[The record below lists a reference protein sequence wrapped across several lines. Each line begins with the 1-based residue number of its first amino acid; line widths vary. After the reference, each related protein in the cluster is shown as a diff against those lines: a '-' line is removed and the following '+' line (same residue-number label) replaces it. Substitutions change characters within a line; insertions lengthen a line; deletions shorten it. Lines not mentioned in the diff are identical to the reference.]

1 MGWIGEMG
9 RRVAGL
15 VRRDEMAREMEEEMR
30 LHREAHEREL
40 IAGGVD
46 GEEARYA
53 ATRAF
58 GNVTA
63 ASERGREAWG
73 WRWLEDFV
81 GDLKFGARML
91 RKNPGFAAT
100 AILTLALGIGANTAI
115 FSVVNTVLLQ
125 PLPYRDPGRLVWAD
139 EYNPRFNDY
148 AVPNPEYTNWAL
160 NNHTFAAMGA
170 LGNGGPMNLTQ
181 AGVPEQVE
189 GGLMTPSLLEI
200 LGVRPQLGR
209 WFTPEEGLPGAAN
222 VVLLSD
228 SLWRRK
234 FNADPNIV
242 GKSMTL
248 NQDSYTIVGVMPA
261 SFRFSIRGAKP
272 EFIGPFQ
279 LPPKVDWAAE
289 RMQLTQ
295 VIGRLKPGVSLQEAR
310 TDLAELSKR
319 ANSEIPAVFLQ
330 MREGLEV
337 QTVSLHDKL
346 VGDIRPTLLILLIA
360 VGVVLMIACVNIANL
375 QLARTSH
382 RQKEL
387 AVRSA
392 IGADRTRL
400 LRQLLT
406 EGVLIAFLGGILGL
420 AGAAAGVPVLQNYAP
435 DNFLQAQHIAIDRW
449 VLLFL
454 VGISGVTVVLFGTV
468 PSIRGSKPDVDA
480 RLKDARDTAT
490 SGAGQRSL
498 RNALATC
505 ELALAV
511 VLVAASGLLLRSF
524 VLLSNVDPGFR
535 ADHVLTLSTM
545 LPMAKYS
552 KSDTRNGFYEEALR
566 KLKALPGV
574 HSAGLTTSLPFS
586 PFVMMRAFQLEGQ
599 PDKQINETQP
609 TFNEAIDPGYLQTLG
624 VTLLAGREFEEADSK
639 SERNVVLVN
648 QAFVDRYMDG
658 KVKAAVDKRLR
669 FAAGPGEALPWQTI
683 VGVVASVRRMR
694 VDRPAEPEIYVP
706 HGHGDFV
713 ENMAGIAIRTDVEPR
728 SLIGAVRDAVLAVD
742 PEQPIFDVKTM
753 EQRVADAT
761 SGTRFNATLLGFLG
775 IVALGLAAV
784 GVYGVIAYSVAERT
798 HEIGIRVALGASRG
812 DVAGMVMSQGLAM
825 TAAGLVIGLAGALAV
840 TRYMSGLLYGI
851 APRDPVTFGVAAMV
865 LAAVAMA
872 ACYLP
877 ARRAMGVD
885 PMVALR
891 HE

>member
-1 MGWIGEMG
+1 MG
-9 RRVAGL
+9 RRVGGL
-15 VRRDEMAREMEEEMR
+15 VWRDEMAREMEEEMR

-81 GDLKFGARML
+81 GDLKFGTRML

-406 EGVLIAFLGGILGL
+406 EGVLIAFLGGI
-420 AGAAAGVPVLQNYAP
+420 
-435 DNFLQAQHIAIDRW
+435 
-449 VLLFL
+449 
-454 VGISGVTVVLFGTV
+454 SGVTVVLFGTV

-775 IVALGLAAV
+775 IVALGVAGV
-784 GVYGVIAYSVAERT
+784 GVFGVIAYSVAERT